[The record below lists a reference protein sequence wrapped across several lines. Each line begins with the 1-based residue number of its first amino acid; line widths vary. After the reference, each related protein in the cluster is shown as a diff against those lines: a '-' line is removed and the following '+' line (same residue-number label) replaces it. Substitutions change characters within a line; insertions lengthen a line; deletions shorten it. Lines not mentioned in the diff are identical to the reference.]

1 MYLRT
6 PKRYRP
12 GRQRRQ
18 LKLFSSRS
26 ILTLLITILLGGAG
40 WYVWSNQNQ
49 VRSSV
54 MPHIENLAN
63 NVQTQVAPRPTVTP
77 TPDLAVAQSGC
88 SSAYQQGNMEEA
100 IKQCSILAENNP
112 NDVSIHY
119 RVSHMLIITSN
130 FGRDSTRI
138 EDALAYA
145 EKTINAD
152 PEAPHGWAIRAMA
165 LDWKGDVGQALASAL
180 HAKALDETFAPVYA
194 FLGEIYHD
202 LGQDELATESLNQ
215 ALTLDTSGIA
225 VADTF
230 RNQGLILSDQANWE
244 DANRLYER
252 ALEAAP
258 SHAYIAV
265 EMALNYIY
273 LDEAESAVAVL
284 TGSLEKNPT
293 DPSVLWALG
302 YTHVRTGNAER
313 GREYYSR
320 CLDSSPDNVPCL
332 FSMGGLQYWSGSYGE
347 AIINLE
353 RAIELGSTNLDA
365 YLQLGESLAALERCP
380 EAISYLQQGYQLA
393 VNQENVDQ
401 QTAFANTLQERCNV
415 AIDPELYEPT
425 PTPAP
430 IEEEATATPETE

>member
-26 ILTLLITILLGGAG
+26 ILRLLIVVFLVGTG
-40 WYVWSNQNQ
+40 WYVWNHQNQ

-54 MPHIENLAN
+54 MPHIENLAE
-63 NVQTQVAPRPTVTP
+63 NVQTQVAPRPTTTA

-88 SSAYQQGNMEEA
+88 SGAYQQGNMEEA

-112 NDVSIHY
+112 NDVGIHY

-130 FGRDSTRI
+130 FGQDAERI
-138 EDALAYA
+138 KEALAFA

-152 PEAPHGWAIRAMA
+152 PEAPDGWAIRAMA
-165 LDWKGDVGQALASAL
+165 LDWKGDVGEALASGL
-180 HAKALDETFAPVYA
+180 HAKALDETFAPAYT

-202 LGQDELATESLNQ
+202 LGQDDLATEYLDK
-215 ALTLDTSGIA
+215 ALTLDTSGLA

-230 RNQGLILSDQANWE
+230 RNQGLMLSDQQYWE
-244 DANRLYER
+244 ESNRLYER
-252 ALEAAP
+252 ALESAP

-265 EMALNYIY
+265 EMAFNYIN
-273 LDEAESAVAVL
+273 LDEPESAISVL
-284 TGSLEKNPT
+284 TAALEKNPT

-302 YTHVRTGNAER
+302 YTHVRSGNVER

-320 CLDSSPDNVPCL
+320 CLDTNPDNVPCL
-332 FSMGGLQYWSGSYGE
+332 SHMGGLQYWQGSYGE
-347 AIINLE
+347 AIVNLG
-353 RAIELGSTNLDA
+353 RAIELGSADLDD
-365 YLQLGESLAALERCP
+365 YLQIGASLAALERCP
-380 EAISYLQQGYQLA
+380 EAINYLQQGYQLA

-401 QTAFANTLQERCNV
+401 QTAFATTLQDVCNV
-415 AIDPELYEPT
+415 LIDPELYRST

-430 IEEEATATPETE
+430 IEEPTATPETE